1 MVDQSLSLSTNTPI
15 SDYTPI
21 SHFFLI
27 DMELHCDTR
36 NSFQIQHATCTDG
49 VQHTENL
56 IEQNH
61 NYTNRDSRMN
71 LLRGSNCHSDFS
83 LARFF
88 QVVEKASLYIVAY
101 YYLLF
106 SLLCSLFFIVASKN
120 LFCVYKSFFSVLAF
134 FLSSLLV
141 RTSRTEDVLCDTK
154 LVYDRTSKEKD

>member
-1 MVDQSLSLSTNTPI
+1 MTPE
-15 SDYTPI
+15 T
-21 SHFFLI
+21 HFKFN
-27 DMELHCDTR
+27 M
-36 NSFQIQHATCTDG
+36 QHALMVSNTLRTSS
-49 VQHTENL
+49 NK
-56 IEQNH
+56 NH

-106 SLLCSLFFIVASKN
+106 SLLFFLFIVASKN
-120 LFCVYKSFFSVLAF
+120 LFCVYKSFFSVPAF

>member
-61 NYTNRDSRMN
+61 NYMNRDSRMN

-88 QVVEKASLYIVAY
+88 QVVEKASLYI
-101 YYLLF
+101 LLPITIF
-106 SLLCSLFFIVASKN
+106 YSR
-120 LFCVYKSFFSVLAF
+120 YSV
-134 FLSSLLV
+134 
-141 RTSRTEDVLCDTK
+141 R
-154 LVYDRTSKEKD
+154 

>member
-61 NYTNRDSRMN
+61 NYMNRDSRMN

-88 QVVEKASLYIVAY
+88 QVVEKASLYI
-101 YYLLF
+101 LLPITIF
-106 SLLCSLFFIVASKN
+106 SLLCSLIFFPFYRRFK
-120 LFCVYKSFFSVLAF
+120 KSFLCVQKF
-134 FLSSLLV
+134 FLC
-141 RTSRTEDVLCDTK
+141 SRLFLKFSAC
-154 LVYDRTSKEKD
+154 SH